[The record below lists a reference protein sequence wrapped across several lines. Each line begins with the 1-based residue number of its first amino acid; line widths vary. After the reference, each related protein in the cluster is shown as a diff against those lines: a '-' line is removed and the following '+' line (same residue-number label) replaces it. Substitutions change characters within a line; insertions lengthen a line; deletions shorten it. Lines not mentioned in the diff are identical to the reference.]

1 MRFGP
6 DDLILSQY
14 SLRDVDFDE
23 RVGVAAD
30 AGFAAIGLAAG
41 EFLRLRDRGWTDD
54 RLVQTLDRHGLV
66 VDEIEALRLD
76 GSRRNEDV
84 MWHMADL
91 FGASHVHVLGPYSG
105 DLAAGVDELDRIAD
119 AGREHGVR
127 VAIEFFPPTN
137 VPDVATASEMVVAS
151 RRDIGLCVDTW
162 HHFRG
167 AHDWVALGALAPDQ
181 VVSIQINDG
190 AAEPTVPDYLEDTLS
205 NRLPPGEGD
214 FDLVR
219 FVRTLDSIGVVA
231 PYSVEVMS
239 ATPAAPDPGAL
250 ATLLAD
256 RTRRVLAEA
265 RNRAAG

>member
-1 MRFGP
+1 MPFGP

-41 EFLRLRDRGWTDD
+41 EFLRLRDEGWTDH
-54 RLVQTLDRHGLV
+54 RLVGALDRHGLV

-105 DLAAGVDELDRIAD
+105 DLAAGVDELERIAD
-119 AGREHGVR
+119 AGHEHGVR

-137 VPDVATASEMVVAS
+137 VPDVATAMEMVTAS
-151 RRDIGLCVDTW
+151 GRDIGLCVDTW

-167 AHDWVALGALAPDQ
+167 VHDWVALGTLAADQ

-190 AAEPTVPDYLEDTLS
+190 ATVPTAS
-205 NRLPPGEGD
+205 KPD
-214 FDLVR
+214 F
-219 FVRTLDSIGVVA
+219 
-231 PYSVEVMS
+231 
-239 ATPAAPDPGAL
+239 
-250 ATLLAD
+250 
-256 RTRRVLAEA
+256 
-265 RNRAAG
+265 

>member
-1 MRFGP
+1 MALGH
-6 DDLILSQY
+6 DELILSQY

-41 EFLRLRDRGWTDD
+41 EFLRLRDEGWTDA

-76 GSRRNEDV
+76 GSRRHEDV
-84 MWHMADL
+84 MWQMADL
-91 FGASHVHVLGPYSG
+91 FGASHVHVLGPYAG
-105 DLAAGVDELDRIAD
+105 DLAAGVDELARIAD
-119 AGREHGVR
+119 AADQHDVR

-137 VPDVATASEMVVAS
+137 VPDVRSAIEMATASG
-151 RRDIGLCVDTW
+151 RDVGLCVDTW

-167 AHDWVALGALAPDQ
+167 AHDWGALSALAADR

-190 AAEPTVPDYLEDTLS
+190 ASVPVVADYLEDTTS
-205 NRLPPGEGD
+205 NRLPPGDGD

-219 FVRTLDSIGVVA
+219 FVRTLDSLGVVA
-231 PYSVEVMS
+231 PYSVEVFS
-239 ATPAAPDPGAL
+239 TTPAAPDPAAL
-250 ATLLAD
+250 AMLLAD